1 MQPYLKAVKNFFN
14 ILCFLISFLVFQ
26 YGNSNTL
33 PPVDFSIQPTSNNDK
48 SLNVIYQNNTLTIQ
62 GIQINGNL
70 KIYTIIGNMVVD
82 KNIQDFSKVVIP
94 LNLEKQNLYI
104 IRIETTDNQ
113 IFTHKIVAH

>member
-1 MQPYLKAVKNFFN
+1 MQSYLKAVKKLFN

-26 YGNSNTL
+26 YGSSNTSPL
-33 PPVDFSIQPTSNNDK
+33 NFTTQPTFSPQK

-70 KIYTIIGNMVVD
+70 KIYTIIGNKIVD

-94 LNLEKQNLYI
+94 INLEKQNLYI

-113 IFTHKIVAH
+113 IFTRKIVAH